1 MKKILLL
8 MLCIFG
14 LMCELLASEKLA
26 TTQNAYAVKIDGQ
39 ISPPQLFIVKRAI
52 RMASSEGIKILAI
65 DMDTPGG
72 DLDTTLKIMQAL
84 RDFDGQTI
92 CYINP
97 NAISAGSFIATSCD
111 KIYFS
116 PEGVMGA
123 AEAVNA
129 TGSDIDKSMQRKITS
144 FLGAKVRA
152 ISGENQ
158 RRADVQRAM
167 NDPDFELKIGKKI
180 IKKKGE
186 LLTLTAK
193 EASEIIDGKPLL
205 SDGTAKT
212 LADALKLA
220 TGDNIKIKSL
230 KITWAEKVAKYI
242 SAISPIL
249 MGLGFMLIFIDIKS
263 GGFGILGGLGV
274 GVLLIVFVG
283 ANLSGI
289 AGYEEIIVFAIGAI
303 LVAIEIFFLQGTIF
317 LALIGGALML
327 GSLAWAL
334 GDMLPSRSFDY
345 NSDAF
350 LNGFAQ
356 VGMGLIIAIT
366 LTALLWKFLPET
378 RFMKN
383 LILQTQKNSDENKAD
398 KSDSPIGK
406 IGIALTDFMPS
417 GKVDIDG
424 KIIEATALFGHI
436 RTNDKVEI
444 VGKKDFNFTAKR
456 VDS

>member
-1 MKKILLL
+1 MMYTL
-8 MLCIFG
+8 F
-14 LMCELLASEKLA
+14 A
-26 TTQNAYAVKIDGQ
+26 TESQQTTTAYAVKIDGQ
-39 ISPPQLFIVKRAI
+39 ISPPQLFIIKRAI
-52 RMASSEGIKILAI
+52 RSAKSENVKVLAI
-65 DMDTPGG
+65 DIDTPGG

-84 RDFDGQTI
+84 RDFDGKTI

-97 NAISAGSFIATSCD
+97 NAISAGSFIATACD

-123 AEAVNA
+123 AEAVNS

-167 NDPDFELKIGKKI
+167 NDPEFELKIGDNI

-193 EASEIIDGKPLL
+193 EASQIINGKPLL
-205 SDGTAKT
+205 SDGTTKT
-212 LADALKLA
+212 LLDALK
-220 TGDNIKIKSL
+220 TEVGNDVKIKNL
-230 KITWAEKVAKYI
+230 KITWAESVAKYI
-242 SAISPIL
+242 SAISPII
-249 MGLGFMLIFIDIKS
+249 MGIGFMLIFMDIKS
-263 GGFGILGGLGV
+263 GGFGLLGSLGV
-274 GVLLIVFVG
+274 LALLVVFIG

-289 AGYEEIIVFAIGAI
+289 AGYEEVIIFVIGVL
-303 LVAIEIFFLQGTIF
+303 LVALEIFFLQGMIF
-317 LALIGGALML
+317 PALIGGILML

-334 GDMLPSRSFDY
+334 GDILPSHDFNY
-345 NSDAF
+345 NI
-350 LNGFAQ
+350 NGLLTGFTQ
-356 VGMGLIIAIT
+356 VGMGLGIS
-366 LTALLWKFLPET
+366 ALLITVLWRCLPET

-383 LILQTQKNSDENKAD
+383 MILQTEKNSDTNSVD
-398 KSDSPIGK
+398 KKESLIGK
-406 IGIALTDFMPS
+406 VGTAITDFLPS

-424 KIIEATALFGHI
+424 NIIEATALVGHI

-444 VGKKDFNFTAKR
+444 VEKKDFNFIVKR
-456 VDS
+456 VD

>member
-1 MKKILLL
+1 MKRIFALLL
-8 MLCIFG
+8 CVFLFVCG
-14 LMCELLASEKLA
+14 LFASEKSLSS
-26 TTQNAYAVKIDGQ
+26 QNAYAVKIDGQ
-39 ISPPQLFIVKRAI
+39 ISPPQLYIIKRAI
-52 RMASSEGIKILAI
+52 RSASSEGIKILAI
-65 DMDTPGG
+65 DIDTPGG

-84 RDFDGQTI
+84 RDFNGQTI

-97 NAISAGSFIATSCD
+97 NAISAGSFIATACD

-152 ISGENQ
+152 ISGDNQ

-167 NDPDFELKIGKKI
+167 NDPDFELKIGNKI

-193 EASEIIDGKPLL
+193 EASQIIDNKPLL
-205 SDGTAKT
+205 SDGTTKT
-212 LADALKLA
+212 LSDALKLA
-220 TGDNIKIKSL
+220 TGDNVKIKSL
-230 KITWAEKVAKYI
+230 EITWAEKVAKYI
-242 SAISPIL
+242 STVSPIL
-249 MGLGFMLIFIDIKS
+249 MGIGFMLIFIDIKS
-263 GGFGILGGLGV
+263 GGFGLLGGLGI

-289 AGYEEIIVFAIGAI
+289 AGYEEIIVFAIGAL
-303 LVAIEIFFLQGTIF
+303 LVAVEIFFLQGTIF
-317 LALIGGALML
+317 LALIGGVLML

-334 GDMLPSRSFDY
+334 GDIIPTRNFEY
-345 NSDAF
+345 NTDAF
-350 LNGFAQ
+350 VSGFNQ
-356 VGMGLIIAIT
+356 VGLGLLISAIMI
-366 LTALLWKFLPET
+366 ALLWKFIPET

-383 LILQTQKNSDENKAD
+383 LILQTTKNSDTKNAEE
-398 KSDSPIGK
+398 SDSPIGK

-424 KIIEATALFGHI
+424 KIVEATAIFGHI

-444 VGKKDFNFTAKR
+444 IGKKDFNFTAKR
-456 VDS
+456 VD

>member
-1 MKKILLL
+1 MKRIFALLL
-8 MLCIFG
+8 CVFLFVCG
-14 LMCELLASEKLA
+14 LFASEKSPSL
-26 TTQNAYAVKIDGQ
+26 QNAYAVKIDGQ
-39 ISPPQLFIVKRAI
+39 ISPPQLYIIKRAI
-52 RMASSEGIKILAI
+52 RSASSEGVKILAI
-65 DMDTPGG
+65 DIDTPGG
-72 DLDTTLKIMQAL
+72 DLDSTLKIMQAL
-84 RDFDGQTI
+84 RDFNGQTI

-97 NAISAGSFIATSCD
+97 NAISAGSFIATACD

-152 ISGENQ
+152 ISGDNQ

-167 NDPDFELKIGKKI
+167 NDPDFELKIGNKI

-193 EASEIIDGKPLL
+193 EASQIIDNKPLL
-205 SDGTAKT
+205 SDGTTKT
-212 LADALKLA
+212 LSDALKLA
-220 TGDNIKIKSL
+220 TGDNVKIKSL

-242 SAISPIL
+242 STVSPIL
-249 MGLGFMLIFIDIKS
+249 MGIGFMLIFIDIKS
-263 GGFGILGGLGV
+263 GGFGLLGGLGI
-274 GVLLIVFVG
+274 GALLIVFVG

-289 AGYEEIIVFAIGAI
+289 AGYEEIIVFAIGAL
-303 LVAIEIFFLQGTIF
+303 LVAVEIFFLQGTIF
-317 LALIGGALML
+317 LALIGGVLML

-334 GDMLPSRSFDY
+334 GDIIPTRNFEY
-345 NSDAF
+345 NTDAF
-350 LNGFAQ
+350 VSGFNQ
-356 VGMGLIIAIT
+356 VGLGLLISAIMI
-366 LTALLWKFLPET
+366 ALLWKFLPET

-383 LILQTQKNSDENKAD
+383 LILQTTKNSDTKNTEE
-398 KSDSPIGK
+398 SDSPIGK

-424 KIIEATALFGHI
+424 KIVEATAIFGHI

-444 VGKKDFNFTAKR
+444 IGKKDFNFTAKR
-456 VDS
+456 VD